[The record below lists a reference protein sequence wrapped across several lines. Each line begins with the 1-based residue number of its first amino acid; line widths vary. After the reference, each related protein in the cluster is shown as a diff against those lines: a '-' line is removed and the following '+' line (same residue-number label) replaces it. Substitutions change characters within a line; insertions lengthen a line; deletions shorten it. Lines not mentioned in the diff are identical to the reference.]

1 MLVVVV
7 VTRLLL
13 LKLGILK
20 SVLDLALSL
29 VLLGYR
35 ARGDA
40 VCHRYCQ
47 DLLHDA
53 LRRFVLLCC
62 FIPSFKFSRN

>member
-40 VCHRYCQ
+40 VCHRYRQ

-62 FIPSFKFSRN
+62 FIPSFKFSRS